1 MTLPDKV
8 TSSRLLMAPLFFAA
22 YFLPQ
27 WTGNLKLLSVVLVWS
42 FGFLIELSDMLDGLL
57 ARRLGKVHDTGK
69 YLDPFADS
77 LSRLT
82 YFVCFT
88 FSGIMPVWI
97 FLIILYR
104 EIGISFIRIL
114 RLKKDGTVLSAEWPG
129 KFKAVG
135 YVLAGG
141 AGVLTYTFRQL
152 GAAAGAVSAAEE
164 VSFYVFCVAALAAL
178 MSFVFYLSGMKEES
192 TGGKGSGGRGR

>member
-1 MTLPDKV
+1 MTLPDKI
-8 TSSRLLMAPLFFAA
+8 TCSRLLLAPLFFIA

-27 WTGNLKLLSVVLVWS
+27 WTGVSVLLSVVLVWS
-42 FGFLIELSDMLDGLL
+42 LGFLIELSDMLDGFL
-57 ARRLGKVHDTGK
+57 ARRLGKVHDIGK
-69 YLDPFADS
+69 YLDPFADT

-97 FLIILYR
+97 FIIILYR

-114 RLKKDGTVLSAEWPG
+114 KLRKDGTVLPAEWPG

-141 AGVLTYTFRQL
+141 VGLLTYTLRAVESA
-152 GAAAGAVSAAEE
+152 GAAAAGDI
-164 VSFYVFCVAALAAL
+164 SFYVFCAAALAAL
-178 MSFVFYLSGMKEES
+178 ISFIFYVSGMK
-192 TGGKGSGGRGR
+192 G